1 MDIPVTKSGSA
12 SRLTRGYFICIIAT
26 TLWATTGIIIS
37 YLYRTYHIPPL
48 VLSFWRDLFVALAV
62 AAVFL
67 ILNPPRL
74 RVDRGHFKFLMAYGL
89 VLSLFNSL
97 WTISVNL
104 NGAAIST
111 VLVYSSTAI
120 TAVLG
125 WWFFKER
132 LDRIKVTAVLLTMMG
147 CVLVSG
153 AYDMSVL
160 QVNTLGII
168 TGLVSGVGFA
178 AYILLGK
185 ASTER
190 GINPWTTLMYSFG
203 IASIFL
209 LAFNQFT
216 GWLPAGVASTN
227 LFWLGDSLTGWGILL
242 LLGIGPTMGGFGL
255 YTVSLTYL
263 PASVANLIATLE
275 PVMTAGLAFLLLGER
290 FNAPQWIGSV
300 LIVTSVVLLRLRER
314 G

>member
-1 MDIPVTKSGSA
+1 
-12 SRLTRGYFICIIAT
+12 
-26 TLWATTGIIIS
+26 
-37 YLYRTYHIPPL
+37 
-48 VLSFWRDLFVALAV
+48 
-62 AAVFL
+62 
-67 ILNPPRL
+67 
-74 RVDRGHFKFLMAYGL
+74 MAYGL